1 VVALEIEKYLAKEAE
16 ERRRAAISAA
26 RRREMVQLFAPSR
39 SDKSR
44 DQAATLVGT
53 NSHYVSDAKR
63 IVRKSPEVLELVRRG
78 ELTNKKLGRWHN
90 EKHVG
95 LLVEGF
101 CAIRPSGRFAQF
113 WRRSFQ
119 FCPREL

>member
-1 VVALEIEKYLAKEAE
+1 MRRLHRRHLTSSQKAVVALEIEKYLAKEAA

-53 NSHYVSDAKR
+53 NRQYVSDAK
-63 IVRKSPEVLELVRRG
+63 
-78 ELTNKKLGRWHN
+78 LG
-90 EKHVG
+90 K
-95 LLVEGF
+95 
-101 CAIRPSGRFAQF
+101 
-113 WRRSFQ
+113 
-119 FCPREL
+119 